1 MNGNKK
7 MNKKKEEK
15 KGEAK
20 SQKKKKQT
28 GYATDFSPS
37 ILTLI
42 YSKRDGSN
50 PKALAIFS
58 SLLLLLSIPFKQN
71 NPQNSGD
78 FFFFFFWGHS
88 ALLLFL
94 CSDSAAGNCCAN
106 PCIDSRNKSEIGEFY
121 LSRLLVPPPRLL
133 VHKIFPAFH
142 THLDWSPPSIPCWL
156 IDFPARREAD
166 MLLVL
171 LVWLCTSTFNIYISL
186 EERP

>member
-7 MNKKKEEK
+7 MNKKRKK
-15 KGEAK
+15 KGKAK

-28 GYATDFSPS
+28 GYATDFSPT

-42 YSKRDGSN
+42 YSKRDGFN

-58 SLLLLLSIPFKQN
+58 SLLLLSLLLLLLSFPFKQN

-78 FFFFFFWGHS
+78 FFFFYWGHS

-106 PCIDSRNKSEIGEFY
+106 PCIDSQNKSEIGEFSLS

-133 VHKIFPAFH
+133 VHEIFPAFH
-142 THLDWSPPSIPCWL
+142 THLD
-156 IDFPARREAD
+156 
-166 MLLVL
+166 
-171 LVWLCTSTFNIYISL
+171 
-186 EERP
+186 